1 MHFSMTRH
9 YRNLKKLIFAFIIH
23 DKIQFYPFESNFA
36 FHSLNVVSKDIVM
49 SSTEG
54 DHNTWDR
61 ASSQVRKHIF
71 FEENTYNQMAQKH
84 SDGHVLWGDKWTLKN
99 LKINTLYKRLGFS
112 LDLLKEELWS
122 IFWVVTKDWNSLP
135 VKNRTELT
143 QRETW

>member
-1 MHFSMTRH
+1 MTSH
-9 YRNLKKLIFAFIIH
+9 PYSHIQ
-23 DKIQFYPFESNFA
+23 KIQFYPYESNFA
-36 FHSLNVVSKDIVM
+36 FHSLNVVNKYIVM
-49 SSTEG
+49 PRTEG

-112 LDLLKEELWS
+112 FNTWRIKFCLKCSDLLKEELWS

-135 VKNRTELT
+135 VKNRTEPT

>member
-1 MHFSMTRH
+1 MTSHPYSHTKDSILSLWVQFCFPFFKCGQQGHCHAKDWRGPQH
-9 YRNLKKLIFAFIIH
+9 LRQSLI
-23 DKIQFYPFESNFA
+23 
-36 FHSLNVVSKDIVM
+36 
-49 SSTEG
+49 T
-54 DHNTWDR
+54 
-61 ASSQVRKHIF
+61 SQKHIF

-112 LDLLKEELWS
+112 FNTQRIKFCLKCSELLKEELWS

-135 VKNRTELT
+135 VKNRTEAT

>member
-1 MHFSMTRH
+1 MTSH
-9 YRNLKKLIFAFIIH
+9 PYSHTKDSILSLWV
-23 DKIQFYPFESNFA
+23 QFCFPFFKCGQQGHCHA
-36 FHSLNVVSKDIVM
+36 KDW
-49 SSTEG
+49 G

-61 ASSQVRKHIF
+61 ASSQVRKHKF
-71 FEENTYNQMAQKH
+71 SEENTYNQMAQKH

-112 LDLLKEELWS
+112 FNTWRIKLCLKCSDLLKEELWS

-135 VKNRTELT
+135 VKNRTEPT